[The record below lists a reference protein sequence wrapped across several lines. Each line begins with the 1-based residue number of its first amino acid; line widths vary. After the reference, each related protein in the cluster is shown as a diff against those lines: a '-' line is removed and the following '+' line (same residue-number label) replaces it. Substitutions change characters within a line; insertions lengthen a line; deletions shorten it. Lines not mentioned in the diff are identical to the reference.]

1 MEVYSET
8 ATVEDAKLKTCTL
21 KDTRKK
27 KKDTRKSYYFHRCV
41 TYEPLSPH
49 IKLIALN
56 NDLHLSSHHLHPAPS
71 CVFAVH

>member
-27 KKDTRKSYYFHRCV
+27 KKDTRMTHVSPMNHS
-41 TYEPLSPH
+41 PL
-49 IKLIALN
+49 I
-56 NDLHLSSHHLHPAPS
+56 LS
-71 CVFAVH
+71 